1 MKPLLRRDGQAAFLG
16 DGDEVS
22 EVPQLHGAIPEK
34 YGFDPTK
41 SFSHAPARS
50 TPPATAAEIPQSG
63 NQAGEDQ
70 DFRQGPTGIRRNAVG
85 FPAAQQKGSY
95 HEHSMCPDPRWT
107 HRPSPRPRA

>member
-50 TPPATAAEIPQSG
+50 TSRATAGETPQSG

-70 DFRQGPTGIRRNAVG
+70 AFRHGPTGICRKSKKQISPMMQAPELKDKAPPLAAVDTS
-85 FPAAQQKGSY
+85 F
-95 HEHSMCPDPRWT
+95 
-107 HRPSPRPRA
+107 